1 MSIVYFVKKLTH
13 CIRNVDY
20 DYKYAQVVKMSISV
34 IQVFYVSKDV
44 RLILSSWL

>member
-20 DYKYAQVVKMSISV
+20 KYAQVVKMSILV
-34 IQVFYVSKDV
+34 IQVFYVSKAV